1 MNEYFTVIAK
11 SNDLR
16 DITTDVVEAIL
27 DNSIKDEVLKAIPVT
42 KALVALKNIYSSISD
57 RLFIKKAMLVL
68 LELGELDK
76 EKRNNFIDELDN
88 DFCKGSEK
96 LLLSIEKLETYE
108 KCKIFG
114 KLCKLRALGKIEAG
128 MFLQLTKVLQD
139 AFLDNLYNV
148 KWLDKVKKNEVWEG
162 DYNNLIILDLAFR
175 EQSEQ
180 KPIERYHQYE
190 EDDPEFTGGEIHFY
204 VTLTKMGEILQ
215 DIYDE
220 LFDEY

>member
-1 MNEYFTVIAK
+1 MNEYFLEIAK
-11 SNDLR
+11 SNDLK
-16 DITTDVVEAIL
+16 DITTDIVETVL
-27 DNSIKDEVLKAIPVT
+27 DNSIQDEILKAFPVT
-42 KALVALKNIYSSISD
+42 KTILAFKNIYSSISD
-57 RLFIKKAMLVL
+57 RLFIKKAMIVL
-68 LELGELDK
+68 LELGEIDE
-76 EKRNNFIDELDN
+76 EKRNYFINELDD

-114 KLCKLRALGKIEAG
+114 KLCKLRALGKIEAS

-162 DYNNLIILDLAFR
+162 DYNNLIILNLAFR

-180 KPIERYHQYE
+180 KPVERYHQYE
-190 EDDPEFTGGEIHFY
+190 EDDPEFTGGDIHFY

-215 DIYDE
+215 DIYDD